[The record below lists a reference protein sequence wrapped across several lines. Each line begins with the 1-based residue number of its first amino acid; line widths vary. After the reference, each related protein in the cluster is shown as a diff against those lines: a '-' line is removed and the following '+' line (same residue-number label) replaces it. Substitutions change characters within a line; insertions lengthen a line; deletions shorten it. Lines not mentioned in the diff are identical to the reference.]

1 MTIAEERYTAPGPPP
16 ELLFKRRVSVRAGL
30 RELREAWPLIS
41 TLTERDFRVR
51 YKQAV
56 LGVTWAVLSPVAL
69 MLVFS
74 IFFQRVAK
82 IDTHGIPYPLFSYV
96 GLLPWGFF
104 SSSLTNASTSI
115 LDNKSLLNK
124 LYCPRE
130 AFPLS
135 DVCGAG
141 VNTLIST
148 AVLVVMFAF
157 YHTAPK
163 PTTVWVPLIVLVQVM
178 FTVGVALIAS
188 AVVVY
193 ARDTLHAIPILLQL
207 GLFATPVAYGMSV
220 IPLGFRLAYSFLN
233 PLAPLI
239 EDYRRTVLYGE
250 SPQWAYFAAAT
261 TTTLIVFGFGYWL
274 FKRLET
280 RFADVA

>member
-1 MTIAEERYTAPGPPP
+1 MTIAEDRLAREGPPP
-16 ELLFKRRVSVRAGL
+16 ELLYKRRISLRSGL
-30 RELREAWPLIS
+30 RELRDGWPLIMS
-41 TLTERDFRVR
+41 LTEREFRVR

-56 LGVTWAVLSPVAL
+56 LGVAWAVLSPIAL

-74 IFFQRVAK
+74 VFFQRVAK

-104 SSSLTNASTSI
+104 SSSFSNASTSI
-115 LDNKSLLNK
+115 LTNKSLLNK

-130 AFPLS
+130 VFPLS
-135 DVCGAG
+135 DVGVAA

-148 AVLVVMFAF
+148 GVLALMFAF
-157 YHTAPK
+157 YQTAPK
-163 PTTVWVPLIVLVQVM
+163 ATTVWVPLIVLVQLM
-178 FTVGVALIAS
+178 FTVGVSLIAA

-193 ARDTLHAIPILLQL
+193 ARDMLHAIPIILQL
-207 GLFATPVAYGMSV
+207 GLFATPVAYGMSE
-220 IPLGFRLAYSFLN
+220 IPVQFRLMYSFLN

-239 EDYRRTVLYGE
+239 EDYRRAVLYGQG
-250 SPQWAYFAAAT
+250 PQWAYFAAGTAT
-261 TTTLIVFGFGYWL
+261 TVVVLSFGYWL